1 MEDNEQFD
9 EWYPEAKVYFDGSH
23 YIAIPHTT
31 NSARRRKHKQEVITV
46 SEQDGKL
53 KLEKLPPVLISDD
66 DEFEPPEPEQ
76 VTLEEVVKEAAKSQP
91 DVNGKP
97 KNKDM
102 DATSRCRITTR
113 KQIFE
118 ELYNK
123 YLSYN
128 RRMRIKAIYEE
139 MLPLFKTADAC
150 KSYVENNA
158 DRKRKNLIRR
168 RMRFVRKAL
177 NQEFNYF
184 VTLTYDDKK
193 HTEDS
198 FKKAVKYQLQN
209 FVVRKGWRYMGVWE
223 RGKKTNRLHFHGL
236 FYIPEGTLSGEFV
249 VTRDYN
255 FKKHTVRTVQ
265 QSSFFL
271 DRFGRNEMEEL
282 DGGPLFGHALA
293 YILKYLEKTGER
305 ITCSKG
311 LFMYFYSDIQGDEV
325 VCRLSND
332 EHDNKLVLS
341 DRFTCWDEGCKVGTV
356 SPKTIASLRKAN

>member
-1 MEDNEQFD
+1 MADDEQFD

-31 NSARRRKHKQEVITV
+31 NPTRRRKHKQEEITV

-53 KLEKLPPVLISDD
+53 KLEKTPPILIPDDD
-66 DEFEPPEPEQ
+66 DEIEPQSFTQ
-76 VTLEEVVKEAAKSQP
+76 VTLEEVVKEAEKSE
-91 DVNGKP
+91 
-97 KNKDM
+97 NKT
-102 DATSRCRITTR
+102 ATGAVTATKSKRKTTR
-113 KQIFE
+113 KAIFE
-118 ELYNK
+118 ELYQK
-123 YLSYN
+123 YINYT
-128 RRMRIKAIYEE
+128 RKARIKAIYED
-139 MLPLFKTADAC
+139 MLPLFKSADAC
-150 KSYVENNA
+150 RSFVDSNA

-198 FKKAVKYQLQN
+198 FKKAVKTQLQH
-209 FVVRKGWRYMGVWE
+209 FVSRKGWRYMGVWE
-223 RGKKTNRLHFHGL
+223 RGKKTARLHFHGL
-236 FYIPEGTLSGEFV
+236 FYIPKGTLSGEFV

-255 FKKHTVRTVQ
+255 FKKHTIRTVQ

-311 LFMYFYSDIQGDEV
+311 LYMYFYSDIQGDDV
-325 VCRLSND
+325 VCKLSNE

-341 DRFTCWDEGCKVGTV
+341 DKFTCWDEGCKVGTV
-356 SPKTIASLRKAN
+356 SPQTIAELRKAN

>member
-1 MEDNEQFD
+1 MEDSEQFD

-31 NSARRRKHKQEVITV
+31 NPARRRKHKQEVITV

-53 KLEKLPPVLISDD
+53 KLEKTPPVLALGGE

-76 VTLEEVVKEAAKSQP
+76 VTLEEVVKEAEKSE
-91 DVNGKP
+91 NKP
-97 KNKDM
+97 VQEPEKVVVSKR
-102 DATSRCRITTR
+102 TTTR
-113 KQIFE
+113 KEVFE
-118 ELYNK
+118 ELYKK
-123 YLSYN
+123 YLNYS
-128 RRMRIKAIYEE
+128 RKARIKAIYED

-150 KSYVENNA
+150 RSYVESNA

-177 NQEFNYF
+177 NQEFNFF
-184 VTLTYDDKK
+184 VTLTYNDKK

-198 FKKAVKYQLQN
+198 FKKAVKTLLRN
-209 FVVRKGWRYMGVWE
+209 FCLRKGWRYMGVWE

-305 ITCSKG
+305 LTCSKG
-311 LFMYFYSDIQGDEV
+311 LFMYFYSDIHGDDV
-325 VCRLSND
+325 ICKLSND
-332 EHDNKLVLS
+332 EYDNKLVLS
-341 DRFTCWDEGCKVGTV
+341 DKFTCWDEGCKVGTV
-356 SPKTIASLRKAN
+356 SPRIIASLRKAN